1 MKNESKNVLTDGR
14 LQGRKNL
21 VTQMIGRRFR
31 EKDELK
37 MGSRG

>member
-1 MKNESKNVLTDGR
+1 MKNESKNVLTDRR
-14 LQGRKNL
+14 LQGGKNL
-21 VTQMIGRRFR
+21 ITQMIGRRFR